1 MQHETFQRVQNSKN
15 LVLKFHFEVPWVRIN
30 SLSIVVGAIDHTL
43 LLMFLQDTGN
53 NRLSNDTDATIIH
66 HGRPECVE
74 PLCVYIC
81 VGLQQINILIFRLH
95 HKHEEITHIGKSK

>member
-1 MQHETFQRVQNSKN
+1 MSQN
-15 LVLKFHFEVPWVRIN
+15 LFLEFRFEVPRVRIN
-30 SLSIVVGAIDHTL
+30 SLSIVVGAVDHTL
-43 LLMFLQDTGN
+43 LLVFLQDTRN

-81 VGLQQINILIFRLH
+81 VGLQQINII
-95 HKHEEITHIGKSK
+95 IIS